1 MLMQPIQESRRGWSR
16 AIYTISRYRMIEV
29 RSFTNPRKNLMAKK
43 AKAKTNKSGKI
54 DGRSKAARAAR
65 SAKATGIG
73 GNGRDLHLAD
83 NGGSHATIYRRLLPH
98 RNPVRTAL
106 ASSRIS

>member
-1 MLMQPIQESRRGWSR
+1 MLMRPIQESQRGWSR
-16 AIYTISRYRMIEV
+16 AIYTISRYRTIEV

-43 AKAKTNKSGKI
+43 AKAKTNKSGKV

-83 NGGSHATIYRRLLPH
+83 NDGENTQI
-98 RNPVRTAL
+98 L
-106 ASSRIS
+106 AMFLKESKN